1 MNYSAL
7 KLSWVSKM
15 KISTSHLCIKM
26 WILLFLLGIL
36 REFCSAT
43 NDTTTDDITFEDLRA
58 LNFTCNYRNNCT
70 EIRPVGDDL
79 HSYKCM
85 CDHHCVTYGACCL
98 DSEFRMQVQNAHNSG
113 VKVNCINTYG
123 ANSRSVYMVD
133 SCKTQGTINDLCA
146 NNGEAWNDPFLLIP
160 VTSKVS
166 NITYKNYYC
175 AVCNE
180 NSDTNQFIFWTII
193 VDDTFNSTLPSPV
206 PKLKFSRALES
217 WVTVDPTFGNITKV
231 TISIE
236 APERPEVKYCKKDL
250 ITTCDRKWTNAS
262 VADKCEAYMSVFSIY
277 DRNMGSLA
285 VYKNPHCAICNF
297 EVLKRYEISCLGV
310 YSIVRHVLYE
320 GGRRFVVED
329 TENKCGRNAV
339 YDIFSK
345 QCR

>member
-1 MNYSAL
+1 MNHLPL
-7 KLSWVSKM
+7 KFSWISKM
-15 KISTSHLCIKM
+15 KISTSHLYIKIF
-26 WILLFLLGIL
+26 ILLFLLEIL
-36 REFCSAT
+36 KEFCSAT
-43 NDTTTDDITFEDLRA
+43 NDTTTDDITFEELRA
-58 LNFTCNYRNNCT
+58 LNFTCNYQNNCT
-70 EIRPVGDDL
+70 EARPIGRDDL
-79 HSYKCM
+79 YSYKCM

-98 DSEFRMQVQNAHNSG
+98 DSEFRTQVNNGHNSG
-113 VKVNCINTYG
+113 VKVNCIDTYG

-133 SCKTQGTINDLCA
+133 NCKTPGTIKYLCA

-193 VDDTFNSTLPSPV
+193 VDDTSNSTFQSPV
-206 PKLKFSRALES
+206 PELKFSRALRS
-217 WVTVDPTFGNITKV
+217 WVTVDQNFNIVTKV

-250 ITTCDRKWTNAS
+250 ITECDRKWTDAA

-277 DRNMGSLA
+277 DRDMGSLA

-297 EVLKRYEISCLGV
+297 DVLRRISCLSMH
-310 YSIVRHVLYE
+310 SIVRHEVYE
-320 GGRRFVVED
+320 GGRRFVIED
-329 TENKCGRNAV
+329 REKKCGTNAV

-345 QCR
+345 RCR